1 MKIVTQALPLL
12 LLSLLLLP
20 LANASQV
27 KVTCTDGDSILL
39 ETNLKEVYYQVSNE
53 VSGDPHNHHEQCVF
67 AGDGGLGWRW
77 LKPDFSYQPSFPNL
91 SLNVNQ
97 NIPTT
102 VAQLQRLQVTSSAI
116 VRGTGPYDLAF
127 DVWFSSDR
135 EGTQRT
141 DEVLVWLLWSNRTIQ
156 LPAVVYDGY
165 NYYGYL
171 TFKAQ
176 WRFHAFFLL
185 ANRIP
190 FAVNLEKLVNF
201 AGVNGYL
208 QSISLGNEVFSG
220 TGETIIYAINI
231 EINDLSIRNAGG
243 CYELSCAGNLG
254 S

>member
-1 MKIVTQALPLL
+1 MTERAVFLILLVFLPLVNGQHVEVKCSDGA
-12 LLSLLLLP
+12 SLML
-20 LANASQV
+20 Q
-27 KVTCTDGDSILL
+27 
-39 ETNLKEVYYQVSNE
+39 TNLKEVYYQVSND
-53 VSGDPHNHHEQCVF
+53 VSGGPRSHHVQCVF

-77 LKPDFSYQPSFPNL
+77 LKPDFGYQPYFPNL
-91 SLNVNQ
+91 SLNVSQ

-102 VAQLQRLQVTSSAI
+102 VAQLQTLQVTFSAI
-116 VRGTGPYDLAF
+116 VRGTGTYNLAF

-141 DEVLVWLLWSNRTIQ
+141 DEVMVWLLWSNRTIQ
-156 LPAVVYDGY
+156 LPAAVSDGY
-165 NYYGYL
+165 NNYGYL

-176 WRFHAFFLL
+176 WRFHVFFLL

-190 FAVNLEKLVNF
+190 FAVNLERLFNF
-201 AGVNGYL
+201 AGVSGYV